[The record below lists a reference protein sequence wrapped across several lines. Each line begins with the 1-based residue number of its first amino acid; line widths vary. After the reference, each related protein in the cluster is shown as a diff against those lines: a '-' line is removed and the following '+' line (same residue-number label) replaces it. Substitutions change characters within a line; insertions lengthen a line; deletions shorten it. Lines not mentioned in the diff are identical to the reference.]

1 MAKLKK
7 AIKKVTFCYY
17 KDDKL
22 VTEQTVPWF
31 KKNFSKDVRELWNM
45 LDEPQEGMTESDLLK
60 KLERLEGVINKF
72 KSDIY
77 EFQHYY

>member
-1 MAKLKK
+1 MPLILDNSTADEKL
-7 AIKKVTFCYY
+7 
-17 KDDKL
+17 
-22 VTEQTVPWF
+22 
-31 KKNFSKDVRELWNM
+31 KNFSKDVRELWNM

>member
-1 MAKLKK
+1 MTKLKK
-7 AIKKVTFCYY
+7 AIKKIVFYYY

-31 KKNFSKDVRELWNM
+31 KKNFSKDVRELWDM
-45 LDEPQEGMTESDLLK
+45 LEEPNEEMTESDLIK
-60 KLERLEGVINKF
+60 KLEKLETVINKF

-77 EFQHYY
+77 EFQHYS